1 LKLTQLT
8 FGSLLAYCPKDNSER
23 GIHARMW
30 MARIKN
36 DYFVTEIGGQKPVLT
51 SDLIAAKIKEY
62 LDHML
67 PSCEA
72 FS

>member
-1 LKLTQLT
+1 
-8 FGSLLAYCPKDNSER
+8 
-23 GIHARMW
+23 

>member
-1 LKLTQLT
+1 MQLT
-8 FGSLLAYCPKDNSER
+8 FGSLLAYCPNDYSEK

-36 DYFVTEIGGQKPVLT
+36 DYPLTEIGGQKPILI
-51 SDLIAAKIKEY
+51 SDLMAAKIKQY

>member
-1 LKLTQLT
+1 
-8 FGSLLAYCPKDNSER
+8 
-23 GIHARMW
+23 MV
-30 MARIKN
+30 RIKN
-36 DYFVTEIGGQKPVLT
+36 DYSVTEIEGQKPILP
-51 SDLIAAKIKEY
+51 SDQIAAKIKQY